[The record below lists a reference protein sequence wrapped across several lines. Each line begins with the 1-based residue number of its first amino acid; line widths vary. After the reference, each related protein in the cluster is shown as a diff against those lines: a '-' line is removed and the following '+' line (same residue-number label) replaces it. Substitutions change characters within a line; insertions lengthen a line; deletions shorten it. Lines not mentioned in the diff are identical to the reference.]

1 MTCSC
6 DESIIPGRK
15 SYHRNCCIYV
25 KAVATF
31 APACRESLQH
41 GNSFTRARK
50 IVSVSEPVP
59 VPVGDPLLRARLF
72 VVARSKRRLR
82 RTDTLSRRAV
92 SGGVVKFL
100 RCLLESGFERAVELI
115 NPDLRGRVAVDQ
127 VNAPV
132 DEYRTLPMRAGK

>member
-41 GNSFTRARK
+41 GNSFTPARK
-50 IVSVSEPVP
+50 IVSETEPVH
-59 VPVGDPLLRARLF
+59 VPVGDPLLRARMF
-72 VVARSKRRLR
+72 IVAGSKRPACEDVR
-82 RTDTLSRRAV
+82 SRRAV

-115 NPDLRGRVAVDQ
+115 NPD
-127 VNAPV
+127 
-132 DEYRTLPMRAGK
+132 